1 MEVVVV
7 MELPQKQKPPKAN
20 MAHPKPPKPLKANM
34 ELLKPLKHPKLLKD
48 NTVLLRPRLLRLPR
62 LHTELL

>member
-7 MELPQKQKPPKAN
+7 MELPQKQKHPKAN
-20 MAHPKPPKPLKANM
+20 MAHPKPRKPLKANM
-34 ELLKPLKHPKLLKD
+34 ELLKPLKHPKLLKA
-48 NTVLLRPRLLRLPR
+48 NTVLLRQKLPRLPR